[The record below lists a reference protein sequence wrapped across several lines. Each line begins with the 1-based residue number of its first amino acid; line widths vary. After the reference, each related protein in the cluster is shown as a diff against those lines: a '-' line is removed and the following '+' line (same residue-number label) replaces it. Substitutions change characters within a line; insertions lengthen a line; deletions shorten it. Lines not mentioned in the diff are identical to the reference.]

1 MDGQTLVAIATFV
14 SAIGGLTLSAFALL
28 RSWKQQAQQANM
40 NKASTDAKEAA
51 SASSVGLKFLEKAL
65 ARQQT
70 EIIRQEGLLATVQQ
84 QLRDSEARRL
94 QEEARYRAEIM
105 ELQEKLEDLTNAK

>member
-1 MDGQTLVAIATFV
+1 MNGQTLVAIATFV
-14 SAIGGLTLSAFALL
+14 SAIGGLTLSAFALI
-28 RSWKQQAQQANM
+28 RNWQQQAQQATM
-40 NKASTDAKEAA
+40 TKASTDAKEAA

-84 QLRDSEARRL
+84 QLRESEARRL
-94 QEEARYRAEIM
+94 QEEVRYRAEIA
-105 ELQEKLEDLTNAK
+105 ELRKNLEDLTNAK